1 MCCFWTVVLAK
12 AFESS
17 LDEKEIKPI
26 NHKGNQP
33 WIFTGKTG
41 GEAEAPIL
49 RPPDVK
55 SPVTGKDSDAGKDC
69 GQEEKGQQRMLQLDN
84 ITDSMDTNFSKLQET
99 VNDREVWHT
108 AVHGAAKCQIQ
119 LSD

>member
-1 MCCFWTVVLAK
+1 M
-12 AFESS
+12 
-17 LDEKEIKPI
+17 
-26 NHKGNQP
+26 
-33 WIFTGKTG
+33 
-41 GEAEAPIL
+41 
-49 RPPDVK
+49 K

-108 AVHGAAKCQIQ
+108 AVHGAAKCQIR